1 MEIASIFTLAA
12 GMALA
17 GSAFAPAVAPGTRM
31 VSAILGLALSLLAV
45 VLLFLGAS
53 PGIFLWIIAVAFAVR
68 NFRAADRRQKKID
81 AGQDPVRH
89 PNLGDLRQLQLPA
102 WAPQIPSLG
111 RQGTP
116 AVAHQGNAGLHHQG
130 TPAGPHPGIPAGPPP
145 GAFRGQ
151 AASYATSGQAPGH
164 NAAPDTRGLRPAP
177 PTDRWGKPIAPG
189 SMMDRWGNIVPGE

>member
-17 GSAFAPAVAPGTRM
+17 GSAFAPAVSPGTRM
-31 VSAILGLALSLLAV
+31 VSAILGLALSLFAV

-53 PGIFLWIIAVAFAVR
+53 PGVFLWVIAVAFAVK

-81 AGQDPVRH
+81 AGLDPARH

-102 WAPQIPSLG
+102 WAPRVPGIA

-116 AVAHQGNAGLHHQG
+116 QIPGVASPGV
-130 TPAGPHPGIPAGPPP
+130 PAGPTPA
-145 GAFRGQ
+145 AFRGQ

-164 NAAPDTRGLRPAP
+164 NSAPDTRGLRPAP
-177 PTDRWGKPIAPG
+177 ATDRWGKPIPPG
-189 SMMDRWGNIVPGE
+189 SMMDRWGNIVPAE

>member
-17 GSAFAPAVAPGTRM
+17 GSAFAPAVSPGTRLI
-31 VSAILGLALSLLAV
+31 SAILGLALSLLAV
-45 VLLFLGAS
+45 VLLFIGAS

-102 WAPQIPSLG
+102 WAPQVPGVG
-111 RQGTP
+111 RQGVP
-116 AVAHQGNAGLHHQG
+116 GVARPG
-130 TPAGPHPGIPAGPPP
+130 TPAGPPP

-177 PTDRWGKPIAPG
+177 ATDRWGKPIPPG